1 MRLKDINKKDEIY
14 LEFSLSRLA
23 QLRELEKNEET
34 SLTNTKYEISRVLN
48 RIDEITMRSQK

>member
-23 QLRELEKNEET
+23 QLRELEKNEEA
-34 SLTNTKYEISRVLN
+34 SLTNTKYEIRRVLN